1 MNEVKIFYIKI
12 KQRKILLIYLNETQT
27 RQGIIEMLTLI
38 LRYSFKT
45 KNKHIILFVVS
56 SLYNNYK
63 KIYIYKKLTKK
74 Y

>member
-45 KNKHIILFVVS
+45 KKKNKHIILFVVS

-63 KIYIYKKLTKK
+63 KIYI
-74 Y
+74 